1 MTAIRTV
8 AMGPMNMTTV
18 VPTIMN
24 TTDGMPTTDTS
35 LFESIR
41 PWSITRE
48 VLHLFVIT
56 RPSFTAETL
65 GASTELV
72 HSVYRWRM
80 YAMARLNV
88 GRVTI
93 SSKALSLTCSSYC

>member
-1 MTAIRTV
+1 MAIRTA

-24 TTDGMPTTDTS
+24 TTGGMPTTDTS

-56 RPSFTAETL
+56 RPSFTVEIL
-65 GASTELV
+65 GANTVPV
-72 HSVYRWRM
+72 HSVYPWQM
-80 YAMARLNV
+80 YAMVRLNV
-88 GRVTI
+88 GTVTI
-93 SSKALSLTCSSYC
+93 LCIALALT